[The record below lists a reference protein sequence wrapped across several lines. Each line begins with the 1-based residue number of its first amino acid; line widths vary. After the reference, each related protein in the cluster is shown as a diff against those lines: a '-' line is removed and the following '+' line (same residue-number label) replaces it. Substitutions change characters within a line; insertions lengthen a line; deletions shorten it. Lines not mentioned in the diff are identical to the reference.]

1 MKRGQSQAGPC
12 AAAVGR
18 DGGGQA
24 GVRQTKSSGKAEE
37 AGSCA
42 CEHVF
47 VSIKGSAYA
56 RFRRAL
62 ETNSASLATAAAYE
76 LPQLN
81 LADALRLCLVY
92 ARADRSRFDRAIVRW
107 HAHCL
112 EAKGLDLAAAQI
124 ALAATTG
131 LAGPHRQRSA
141 LLLAAI
147 ADDHQLSEV
156 ALVLEEWTHRG
167 DRQRPASAPPPIG
180 GGA

>member
-1 MKRGQSQAGPC
+1 MEGRTQLQWTSDGAARQERSWEESSLNAGRGL
-12 AAAVGR
+12 VY
-18 DGGGQA
+18 
-24 GVRQTKSSGKAEE
+24 
-37 AGSCA
+37 A

-62 ETNSASLATAAAYE
+62 ETDSAMLATAAAHE
-76 LPQLN
+76 LPQLH

-92 ARADRSRFDRAIVRW
+92 ARADRARFDRAIVRW
-107 HAHCL
+107 HARLCL
-112 EAKGLDLAAAQI
+112 EAKGLDLATAQI
-124 ALAATTG
+124 GLAAATG
-131 LAGPHRQRSA
+131 LAGPHRHQSA

-156 ALVLEEWTHRG
+156 ALALDEWTHRG
-167 DRQRPASAPPPIG
+167 DPQRPASAPPPIG